1 MKKRILLVDDEA
13 AVTRATRR
21 NLEATGRF
29 EVMEINNPNLAI
41 ENARQFRPDLV
52 LLDVMMPEMDGG
64 DVAAALAEDPHL
76 ADLPIIF
83 LTGIVSKKE
92 VGHSGFMKGR
102 HTFLAKPI
110 KFADLL
116 ACIDAQLRTAG

>member
-21 NLEATGRF
+21 NLEAAGRF
-29 EVMEINNPNLAI
+29 EVMEINNPALVI
-41 ENARQFRPDLV
+41 ENARQFKPDLV

-64 DVAAALAEDPHL
+64 VVAAAIADDPLL
-76 ADLPIIF
+76 ADVPIIF

-92 VGHSGFMKGR
+92 VGSAGSVRGK

-110 KFADLL
+110 KFEDLL
-116 ACIDAQLRTAG
+116 ARIDEELKTA